1 MRPMSKTKRRIYFV
15 LFFILF
21 LLVTPLVILYAL
33 GYRFDFAQRVVV
45 TERGG
50 VYVYTSLPGTNIY
63 LDGELKETTGIF
75 RREYLSQ
82 SIRPGRYFV
91 RAENEGY
98 RSWEKYVQVHAGRV
112 TSVYPFLVPEIFDF
126 EVVPE
131 FIDSVSV
138 GTSTPDQVSNPLYDQ
153 YVLLFEDSLLAL
165 DTATTTAI
173 DDEED
178 RVEPAI
184 DESVLEE
191 QVLRRAFGNIQV
203 TYDSLEKRFYAES
216 FSRGDFLPAYFCE
229 NEQCVNPFAFLE
241 VTSNVLHFDFYPGRD
256 DVIVFA
262 VEGGGVYAA
271 ELDKRPQQTVVEL
284 YVSSQSDDVDF
295 RLLGRDILVIRDGD
309 AILTTELTR

>member
-33 GYRFDFAQRVVV
+33 GYRFDFAQRIVV

-63 LDGELKETTGIF
+63 IDGELKETTGIF

-112 TSVYPFLVPEIFDF
+112 TSVYPFLVPEVFDF
-126 EVVPE
+126 EAVPE
-131 FIDSVSV
+131 FIDIVSV

-153 YVLLFEDSLLAL
+153 YILLFEDSLLVL
-165 DTATTTAI
+165 DTATTSLLS
-173 DDEED
+173 DDLD
-178 RVEPAI
+178 VEPVG
-184 DESVLEE
+184 DNDVSEE
-191 QVLRRAFGNIQV
+191 QTLRRVFGKIQV

-284 YVSSQSDDVDF
+284 YVSSQGNDVDF
-295 RLLGRDILVIRDGD
+295 RILGRDTLVIRDGD
-309 AILTTELTR
+309 VILTTELTR